1 MISLRGVAVHN
12 LKNIDLDLPLGKLIV
27 FCGRSGSGKSSLALD
42 TLYAEGQRRYIET
55 FSPAMRQFLEKI
67 EKPKAE
73 RLDGIPPAIAVTSS
87 LRKMNSMTVGE
98 ATELHDYLAML
109 FAQQGH
115 VFCPKCSRLIT
126 ADSPQTIWERLCRH
140 SREGG
145 NPSSPPLPLGEGRGE
160 GCMTFCE
167 TAPLTLSLSLKGGE
181 GTFGLQIAFAPPL
194 EETPAEFADLWKE
207 QGFLRGCFG
216 NAVFRLDEPIPAEL
230 YRKGLLLIVDRLTFD
245 PNEEDRIIES
255 LETAFDYG
263 DGKCFVLLSPH
274 PNPLP
279 EGDGTITLPFS
290 RSLSCEYCNV
300 HVPPL
305 TPKLFRTDW
314 INHVHLDADV
324 NSPTMNDLCRL
335 TAAELLRFFDEIG

>member
-1 MISLRGVAVHN
+1 MVVMSNIIVRGAREHN
-12 LKNIDLDLPLGKLIV
+12 LKNVDLDLPLGKLIV

-73 RLDGIPPAIAVTSS
+73 RLDGIPPAIAVSAIP
-87 LRKMNSMTVGE
+87 RKMESMTVGE
-98 ATELHDYLAML
+98 ATELHDYIAML
-109 FAQQGH
+109 FAQRGH
-115 VFCPKCSRLIT
+115 VFCPKCSRPIT
-126 ADSPQTIWERLCRH
+126 ADSPQTIWKRLNHH

-145 NPSSPPLPLGEGRGE
+145 NPDD
-160 GCMTFCE
+160 
-167 TAPLTLSLSLKGGE
+167 SLSSLDPCLRRGDGM
-181 GTFGLQIAFAPPL
+181 QIAFAPPL
-194 EETPAEFADLWKE
+194 ENTSAEFAALWKE
-207 QGFLRGCFG
+207 QGFLRGCF
-216 NAVFRLDEPIPAEL
+216 NNTVFRLDEPIPDEL
-230 YRKGLLLIVDRLTFD
+230 YQDGLLLIVDRLTFD
-245 PNEEDRIIES
+245 PSEEDRCIES

-263 DGKCFVLLSPH
+263 DGKCFILLSPH

-279 EGDGTITLPFS
+279 EGKGTITLRFS

-324 NSPTMNDLCRL
+324 NSPTMSDLCRL
-335 TAAELLRFFDEIG
+335 TVAGLLQFFDVLSTRTRQ